1 MQKWK
6 EQFILL
12 MVWLFF
18 NFIVKGILFQILQ
31 LQEASNRLMD
41 ALPQNFVIFIEIKK
55 KNWSLI
61 FIHAINSTK
70 ISWKIQTV
78 RYWTTV
84 K

>member
-41 ALPQNFVIFIEIKK
+41 ALPQNFVIFIEIL
-55 KNWSLI
+55 N
-61 FIHAINSTK
+61 K
-70 ISWKIQTV
+70 IEV
-78 RYWTTV
+78 
-84 K
+84 

>member
-41 ALPQNFVIFIEIKK
+41 ALPQNFVIFIEI
-55 KNWSLI
+55 
-61 FIHAINSTK
+61 
-70 ISWKIQTV
+70 
-78 RYWTTV
+78 
-84 K
+84 

>member
-1 MQKWK
+1 MQKLK

-41 ALPQNFVIFIEIKK
+41 ALPQNFVIFIEILK

-70 ISWKIQTV
+70 YHEKSKQ
-78 RYWTTV
+78 
-84 K
+84 